1 MKIKVGDTA
10 KVHLTSGRVLT
21 KVVED
26 SQEITH
32 WKFTYRGVVK
42 TAEDGYKLETIKV
55 YLNEDGS
62 INEISAK

>member
-10 KVHLTSGRVLT
+10 KVHLTSGRILT

-42 TAEDGYKLETIKV
+42 LQRMDISLKPLK
-55 YLNEDGS
+55 S
-62 INEISAK
+62 ILMKMDL